1 MSQPIQEPTIGLGED
16 IEAFGYK
23 QELRRGLQLHDVVLY
38 GVLFM
43 VLIAPQSIWGSLQ
56 VDSGGLTP
64 LVYIIGF
71 VAISFTALSYAA
83 MSSKFPIAGSVY
95 SYVQR
100 AINPHVGFMSGWLI
114 LLDYIL
120 VPSLLLVMVANWGTT
135 LVPGSPWWLW
145 VVVFIAVGCMYVSG
159 GGGYGEFSTE
169 PFYKPGEVDLHFV
182 ATAVSLACLSFLG
195 FDGMSTLAEETY
207 KPEKNIGKG
216 ILIAL
221 CIMIVVFVAQ
231 TYVAALILPD
241 WANTDPDMGFFDAC
255 YAAGGLLLQN
265 FMLVINIV
273 AIGIANIM
281 NAQIASSR
289 LLFSMGRDGVLPR
302 VLGKVHPKYQTP
314 WVAAI
319 FLGAF
324 SLVLTLTA
332 GQFGGMTVL
341 APMVNFGALASFI
354 VLNFGVFWYF
364 WCKEKQRGGKA
375 VLRYL
380 ICPWIGILILIY
392 VFTGFDLLT
401 YGVGVSW
408 FIVGL
413 IIAAVISKGFKEV
426 PDAFKNL
433 EV

>member
-1 MSQPIQEPTIGLGED
+1 
-16 IEAFGYK
+16 
-23 QELRRGLQLHDVVLY
+23 
-38 GVLFM
+38 
-43 VLIAPQSIWGSLQ
+43 
-56 VDSGGLTP
+56 
-64 LVYIIGF
+64 
-71 VAISFTALSYAA
+71 
-83 MSSKFPIAGSVY
+83 
-95 SYVQR
+95 
-100 AINPHVGFMSGWLI
+100 
-114 LLDYIL
+114 
-120 VPSLLLVMVANWGTT
+120 
-135 LVPGSPWWLW
+135 
-145 VVVFIAVGCMYVSG
+145 MYVSG

-281 NAQIASSR
+281 NAQLASSR
-289 LLFSMGRDGVLPR
+289 LLYSMGRDGV
-302 VLGKVHPKYQTP
+302 
-314 WVAAI
+314 

-332 GQFGGMTVL
+332 GQFGVIMVL

-364 WCKEKQRGGKA
+364 WCKEKQRGAKA

>member
-1 MSQPIQEPTIGLGED
+1 MLQP
-16 IEAFGYK
+16 
-23 QELRRGLQLHDVVLY
+23 
-38 GVLFM
+38 
-43 VLIAPQSIWGSLQ
+43 
-56 VDSGGLTP
+56 
-64 LVYIIGF
+64 
-71 VAISFTALSYAA
+71 
-83 MSSKFPIAGSVY
+83 
-95 SYVQR
+95 
-100 AINPHVGFMSGWLI
+100 
-114 LLDYIL
+114 
-120 VPSLLLVMVANWGTT
+120 
-135 LVPGSPWWLW
+135 
-145 VVVFIAVGCMYVSG
+145 
-159 GGGYGEFSTE
+159 
-169 PFYKPGEVDLHFV
+169 
-182 ATAVSLACLSFLG
+182 
-195 FDGMSTLAEETY
+195 
-207 KPEKNIGKG
+207 
-216 ILIAL
+216 LIAL
-221 CIMIVVFVAQ
+221 LYAGTQQSAHFS
-231 TYVAALILPD
+231 AASSGMFLLI
-241 WANTDPDMGFFDAC
+241 
-255 YAAGGLLLQN
+255 
-265 FMLVINIV
+265 I

-364 WCKEKQRGGKA
+364 WCKEKQRGAKA

>member
-1 MSQPIQEPTIGLGED
+1 
-16 IEAFGYK
+16 
-23 QELRRGLQLHDVVLY
+23 
-38 GVLFM
+38 
-43 VLIAPQSIWGSLQ
+43 
-56 VDSGGLTP
+56 
-64 LVYIIGF
+64 
-71 VAISFTALSYAA
+71 
-83 MSSKFPIAGSVY
+83 
-95 SYVQR
+95 
-100 AINPHVGFMSGWLI
+100 
-114 LLDYIL
+114 
-120 VPSLLLVMVANWGTT
+120 
-135 LVPGSPWWLW
+135 
-145 VVVFIAVGCMYVSG
+145 MYVSG

-302 VLGKVHPKYQTP
+302 VLGKVHPSTRP
-314 WVAAI
+314 PGWP
-319 FLGAF
+319 L
-324 SLVLTLTA
+324 S
-332 GQFGGMTVL
+332 
-341 APMVNFGALASFI
+341 
-354 VLNFGVFWYF
+354 
-364 WCKEKQRGGKA
+364 
-375 VLRYL
+375 
-380 ICPWIGILILIY
+380 
-392 VFTGFDLLT
+392 
-401 YGVGVSW
+401 SW
-408 FIVGL
+408 
-413 IIAAVISKGFKEV
+413 ARSRWSS
-426 PDAFKNL
+426 P
-433 EV
+433 

>member
-1 MSQPIQEPTIGLGED
+1 M
-16 IEAFGYK
+16 
-23 QELRRGLQLHDVVLY
+23 
-38 GVLFM
+38 
-43 VLIAPQSIWGSLQ
+43 
-56 VDSGGLTP
+56 
-64 LVYIIGF
+64 
-71 VAISFTALSYAA
+71 
-83 MSSKFPIAGSVY
+83 
-95 SYVQR
+95 
-100 AINPHVGFMSGWLI
+100 
-114 LLDYIL
+114 
-120 VPSLLLVMVANWGTT
+120 
-135 LVPGSPWWLW
+135 
-145 VVVFIAVGCMYVSG
+145 
-159 GGGYGEFSTE
+159 
-169 PFYKPGEVDLHFV
+169 

-241 WANTDPDMGFFDAC
+241 WASTDPDMGFFDAC

>member
-1 MSQPIQEPTIGLGED
+1 
-16 IEAFGYK
+16 
-23 QELRRGLQLHDVVLY
+23 
-38 GVLFM
+38 
-43 VLIAPQSIWGSLQ
+43 
-56 VDSGGLTP
+56 
-64 LVYIIGF
+64 
-71 VAISFTALSYAA
+71 
-83 MSSKFPIAGSVY
+83 
-95 SYVQR
+95 
-100 AINPHVGFMSGWLI
+100 MSGWLI

-145 VVVFIAVGCMYVSG
+145 VVVFIAFNTFVNVRGITMSKGVDWIIFAVEILALIVFIAVGCMYVSG

-364 WCKEKQRGGKA
+364 WCKEKQRGAKA